1 MESSSESTSRET
13 TPESDESEDEDDN
26 GEDEDEEVAEQ
37 DDENPL
43 MTDESIGNVPG
54 KPIVQR
60 GIAELGEQ
68 YSQYFAEYAN
78 PNVSQCVFS
87 NNTKPPTIDIDLIFY
102 HLKIL
107 ESHSNQST
115 KVGDVSD
122 TEHYENFAQQTHG
135 LIKFAKIAYPDL
147 VGGTSPEMVEERL
160 LEKNKQACR

>member
-1 MESSSESTSRET
+1 M
-13 TPESDESEDEDDN
+13 
-26 GEDEDEEVAEQ
+26 
-37 DDENPL
+37 
-43 MTDESIGNVPG
+43 
-54 KPIVQR
+54 
-60 GIAELGEQ
+60 
-68 YSQYFAEYAN
+68 
-78 PNVSQCVFS
+78 
-87 NNTKPPTIDIDLIFY
+87 
-102 HLKIL
+102 KIL